1 MLLSWMGLRNAP
13 PNPQAKMM
21 SYMFP
26 VMMTFFLANMASGLN
41 LYYAAQNLA
50 SIPQTWLLAR
60 ERARRSRPR

>member
-1 MLLSWMGLRNAP
+1 LSAIGLRNAP

-41 LYYAAQNLA
+41 LYYTAQNIAALPQQWYLA
-50 SIPQTWLLAR
+50 K
-60 ERARRSRPR
+60 ERQKARRT